1 MEITSE
7 LRILWAM
14 NSLLIVILGWFI
26 RAWINSVKTD
36 AEGIKND
43 VKSKADAELTE
54 KEFGRVDSKI
64 RSLFRHKHPIYKD
77 REKTGEVIIE

>member
-26 RAWINSVKTD
+26 RAWINGVKTD
-36 AEGIKND
+36 VDGMKKD
-43 VKSKADAELTE
+43 VRDKADAELTE
-54 KEFGRVDSKI
+54 KEFGRVDGKI